1 MKEYKIT
8 YSNDFFNIIC
18 IEYIE
23 ADTKKQARDIFNT
36 EYKKLKYI
44 NIMEIE
50 QI

>member
-1 MKEYKIT
+1 MKEYKVT
-8 YSNDFFNIIC
+8 YSNDYLNIIC

-23 ADTKKQARDIFNT
+23 ADTKKQARDMFNN
-36 EYKKLKYI
+36 EYKNLKYI